1 MAALN
6 DTIHVGVLLSQR
18 GQMAVHERAHLQGT
32 LLGIAAVND
41 AGGVLGRKL
50 VPIIAD
56 PGSSLARSKELAERL
71 ILGER
76 VDHLFGCSDSG
87 IRKALMPIVER
98 HNALLWYPTQ
108 FEGFEYSS
116 NIIYGGA
123 CPNQHVVPL
132 FDYLVAAG
140 HGRFLLIGTDYV
152 FPRETNRV
160 ARQLIA
166 AAGGSVVGERYIPLG
181 GVEADVA
188 RALAD
193 LPKTDAIFSTVI
205 GPCGLI
211 AYGMLREQGVHAPV
225 ASVGACE
232 LELSVAPDALA
243 GHICAA
249 PYFESISDSA
259 NSRFLRAFHKRFG
272 DSARA
277 NWFSVN
283 SFMQV
288 LMFAEAAEQAGST
301 EVDDVAR
308 AIGVGEV
315 EAPFGLCRV
324 DPETN
329 YTYCRS
335 RIGVANGRGHFDIVY
350 DAAEAVRPD
359 PFLVAYA

>member
-1 MAALN
+1 MGALN
-6 DTIHVGVLLSQR
+6 ESIQVGVLLSQR
-18 GQMAVHERAHLQGT
+18 GQMAVHESAHLQGT
-32 LLGIAAVND
+32 LLGIAAINA
-41 AGGVLGRKL
+41 AGGVLGREL
-50 VPIIAD
+50 VPVIGD
-56 PGSSLARSKELAERL
+56 PGSSLTRSKQLAEKL
-71 ILGER
+71 ILTEH
-76 VDHLFGCSDSG
+76 VAHLFGCSDSG

-108 FEGFEYSS
+108 FEGFEYSPS
-116 NIIYGGA
+116 IIYGGA

-132 FDYLVAAG
+132 FDYLISQG
-140 HGRFLLIGTDYV
+140 HGTFLLIGTDYV

-160 ARQLIA
+160 ARQLVE
-166 AAGGSVVGERYIPLG
+166 AAGGRVVGERYIPLAG
-181 GVEADVA
+181 DDTDVA

-193 LPKTDAIFSTVI
+193 LPKADAIFSTII

-211 AYGMLREQGVHAPV
+211 AYAMLREHGVHAPI

-232 LELSVAPDALA
+232 LELSVAPDVLE

-249 PYFESISDSA
+249 PYFESIGDSA
-259 NSRFLRAFHKRFG
+259 NSSFLRAFHKRFG
-272 DSARA
+272 DKARA

-288 LMFAEAAEQAGST
+288 QLFAEAAERAGSV
-301 EVDDVAR
+301 EVDDISHV
-308 AIGVGEV
+308 IGVGEV
-315 EAPFGLCRV
+315 EAPFGRCRI

-350 DAAEAVRPD
+350 DAAESVRPD